1 MMIYYLIEKEFIGK
15 FFALVKRN
23 NNFSKLG
30 TKAMLATHTI
40 RSSSVKRVASFSS
53 LPLLD
58 FLINQAD
65 YELLDDVCII
75 GGQHLLQTT
84 HLMLQALYEL
94 NLKPANVFLIGKCY
108 STSSSV
114 YSQMIEDGINIDQ
127 SSLSFKSHQPFDQFY
142 KISVKKFYNQIKKTV
157 NKIRPKK
164 IIVLDDGGELL
175 SHVNPNDF
183 DCKQIIGIEQT
194 SSGYNKLVNQ
204 PLKFPI
210 INVARSWAKLRY
222 ESPIISEFALK
233 KFFLSLPER
242 TWEKALIV
250 GGGPIGLAIKDKL
263 KQESQVDIFDTV
275 SERSNISSLRKN
287 LSSYD
292 LIIGCTGSISI
303 SHTLHSLLK
312 EGCILASVSSSDRE
326 FDAHYLRKK
335 TAPYENC
342 HCNLSVEGKLLLNSG
357 FPINFD
363 GGIHSVEPKYI
374 QLTRA
379 LLVAAIFQ
387 STPLCSEPPQILELS
402 PNYQRQII
410 NFFINKILSGEEKA
424 MFYPNLHK
432 TLYTHA

>member
-1 MMIYYLIEKEFIGK
+1 MNLHNLEGVHGNIS
-15 FFALVKRN
+15 ALAQRN
-23 NNFSKLG
+23 GNFSKLRD
-30 TKAMLATHTI
+30 TAMLATHTI
-40 RSSSVKRVASFSS
+40 RSSLTKRIARISS

-65 YELLDDVCII
+65 DDLLDEVCII

-94 NLKPANVFLIGKCY
+94 NLKPENVFLIGKCY
-108 STSSSV
+108 SSNSSV
-114 YSQMIEDGINIDQ
+114 FSEMIEDGINIDQ
-127 SSLSFKSHQPFDQFY
+127 NSVSFKCHQPFDLFY
-142 KISVKKFYNQIKKTV
+142 KASVKKFYNQIKKAV
-157 NKIRPKK
+157 NTRKPKK

-175 SHVNPNDF
+175 SQVDPNDF

-204 PLKFPI
+204 SLKFPI
-210 INVARSWAKLRY
+210 INVARSWAKLKY

-233 KFFLSLPER
+233 KFLQSLPER
-242 TWEKALIV
+242 TWEQALIV
-250 GGGPIGLAIKDKL
+250 GGGSIGLAIKDKL

-275 SERSNISSLRKN
+275 SERSDISSLSES

-292 LIIGCTGSISI
+292 LIIGCTGSTSI
-303 SHTLHSLLK
+303 PHALHSALK

-342 HCNLSVEGKLLLNSG
+342 HRNVSVEGKLLLNSG

-363 GGIHSVEPKYI
+363 GGTHSVPPKYI

-387 STPLCSEPPQILELS
+387 STGLCSHPPQILELCQ
-402 PNYQRQII
+402 NYQRQIV
-410 NFFINKILSGEEKA
+410 NFFMNNILSREEKTR
-424 MFYPNLHK
+424 FYPTSRK
-432 TLYTHA
+432 TLYRYA